1 MWPLSWPRPWG
12 WGEVVHN
19 GSDTRDARDGR
30 STRDGRSARD
40 TRDGRS
46 ARDDPASREA
56 APRRRARGTDAARL
70 KEAGPVILF
79 EVDKRSDLPPWL
91 QLRNRL
97 AYLITSGHF
106 KPGEKLPTVR
116 GLAAEI
122 SINFNTVNKAY
133 ISLMDEGYI
142 ESRPGKGT
150 IVREISPEKSE
161 KLESVDTLIEDCVD
175 ACLAMGL
182 DFDDVSKRIKKK
194 IHEMERERDH
204 G

>member
-1 MWPLSWPRPWG
+1 M
-12 WGEVVHN
+12 V
-19 GSDTRDARDGR
+19 
-30 STRDGRSARD
+30 
-40 TRDGRS
+40 
-46 ARDDPASREA
+46 
-56 APRRRARGTDAARL
+56 
-70 KEAGPVILF
+70 LF
-79 EVDKRSDLPPWL
+79 EVDKKSDLPPWL

-97 AYLITSGHF
+97 AYLIATGFF

-182 DFDDVSKRIKKK
+182 DFDEVSKRIKKK
-194 IHEMERERDH
+194 IHEMERQRQDGERH
-204 G
+204 S

>member
-1 MWPLSWPRPWG
+1 M
-12 WGEVVHN
+12 V
-19 GSDTRDARDGR
+19 
-30 STRDGRSARD
+30 
-40 TRDGRS
+40 
-46 ARDDPASREA
+46 
-56 APRRRARGTDAARL
+56 
-70 KEAGPVILF
+70 LF
-79 EVDKRSDLPPWL
+79 EIDKKSDLPPWL

-97 AYLITSGHF
+97 AYLIATGYF

-122 SINFNTVNKAY
+122 SINSVNKAY

-150 IVREISPEKSE
+150 TVREVSPEKSE

-182 DFDDVSKRIKKK
+182 DFDDVSRRIKKK
-194 IHEMERERDH
+194 IRDMERERGD

>member
-1 MWPLSWPRPWG
+1 MRRRPTRAAPPGRPDERKPRP
-12 WGEVVHN
+12 VV
-19 GSDTRDARDGR
+19 
-30 STRDGRSARD
+30 
-40 TRDGRS
+40 
-46 ARDDPASREA
+46 
-56 APRRRARGTDAARL
+56 
-70 KEAGPVILF
+70 LF
-79 EVDKRSDLPPWL
+79 EVDKKSDLPPWL

-97 AYLITSGHF
+97 AYLIATGYF

-194 IHEMERERDH
+194 IHDMERERGND
-204 G
+204 

>member
-1 MWPLSWPRPWG
+1 
-12 WGEVVHN
+12 VV
-19 GSDTRDARDGR
+19 
-30 STRDGRSARD
+30 
-40 TRDGRS
+40 
-46 ARDDPASREA
+46 
-56 APRRRARGTDAARL
+56 
-70 KEAGPVILF
+70 LF
-79 EVDKRSDLPPWL
+79 EVDKKSDLPPWL

-97 AYLITSGHF
+97 AYPLATGDF
-106 KPGEKLPTVR
+106 KPGAEHPTVR

-182 DFDDVSKRIKKK
+182 DFDEVSKRIKKK
-194 IHEMERERDH
+194 IHDMERERGND
-204 G
+204 